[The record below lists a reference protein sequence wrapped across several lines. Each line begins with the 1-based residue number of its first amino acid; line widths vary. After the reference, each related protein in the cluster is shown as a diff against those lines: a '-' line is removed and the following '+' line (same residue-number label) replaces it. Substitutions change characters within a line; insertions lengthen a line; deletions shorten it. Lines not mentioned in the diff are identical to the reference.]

1 MKDIIWTVFQVDVC
15 LVPSVCGEGLHR
27 TADNLMMMDDIHDK
41 HVIHDIDGIIDI
53 HDINGIHDILDIHD
67 MHGIHDMHDR
77 HDIHGIHDMHNIHDM
92 RCMTSID
99 GMTCSSSP
107 W

>member
-53 HDINGIHDILDIHD
+53 YD
-67 MHGIHDMHDR
+67 
-77 HDIHGIHDMHNIHDM
+77 
-92 RCMTSID
+92 TSSFPAA
-99 GMTCSSSP
+99 CLRLE
-107 W
+107 